1 MNLVKFSRI
10 GKRLSTFVGG
20 QSAVQLLNAATG
32 LLLLRLMTKP
42 DFAIYAI
49 ALGVQGMITIFTDI
63 GFGGAISGLV
73 GTRYQDRALLG
84 SYIRTASHLRQIL
97 LIFIAAAAVLV
108 GVVFRNID
116 TQSHGRKE
124 LILLALAV
132 LLTVQFQAW
141 ASYYEIPLVLNNRLV
156 AYYSPQIA
164 AAGLRILSSA
174 LLYYLHWISATTV
187 IVANTLSIVV
197 MGVAY
202 RLLARPWIQ
211 VPKKA
216 SKEHGREMV
225 KLLIPLLPGTIYQA
239 VQGQISLF
247 LIAVFGHVGQ
257 IAEVAAAGRVGQLF
271 LLLNS
276 SNGVLIGPYFSKSPG
291 SLFHKRYVNVMT
303 VVAGIA
309 LLVVASAK
317 VCPGL
322 YLLLLGAKYS
332 NLTPQVRL
340 VVYASAINYFAGAMW
355 TVAVARKWIF
365 WWSGSTQVVLL
376 VLIQLVCVMFLPL
389 NSSEGVLKMNIYTAF
404 GALTVQ
410 IFHVIQGYRVHNR
423 AEASEAVAS

>member
-1 MNLVKFSRI
+1 MNSSTISRI
-10 GKRLSTFVGG
+10 GKRVFTFLGG
-20 QSAVQLLNAATG
+20 QSAVQVLNAATG
-32 LLLLRLMTKP
+32 LMLLRMMSKP

-49 ALGVQGMITIFTDI
+49 ALGIQGMITILTDI

-73 GTRYQDRALLG
+73 GTRYQDKAILG
-84 SYIRTASHLRQIL
+84 SYIKTASHLRQVL
-97 LIFIAAAAVLV
+97 LWFIAGAAIVIAAI
-108 GVVFRNID
+108 FRNVE
-116 TQSHGRKE
+116 TQAHGQKE

-141 ASYYEIPLVLNNRLV
+141 ASYYEIPLLLNNKLV

-164 AAGLRILSSA
+164 AAALRILSSVV
-174 LLYYLHWISATTV
+174 LYYLHWISATTV

-197 MGVAY
+197 MGISY
-202 RLLARPWIQ
+202 RILARPWIQ
-211 VPKKA
+211 VPRKA
-216 SKEHGREMV
+216 SREHGKEMV
-225 KLLIPLLPGTIYQA
+225 KFLVPLLPGTIYQA
-239 VQGQISLF
+239 LQGQISLF

-257 IAEVAAAGRVGQLF
+257 IAEVAAAGRIGQLF

-276 SNGVLIGPYFSKSPG
+276 SNGVLIGPYFSKSPR
-291 SLFHKRYVNVMT
+291 SLFHKRYLKVMT
-303 VVAGIA
+303 GVAAIT

-332 NLTPQVRL
+332 NLTPQVQL
-340 VVYASAINYFAGAMW
+340 VIYASAIGYFTGAMW

-365 WWSGSTQVVLL
+365 WWSGSAQVILL
-376 VLIQLVCVMFLPL
+376 TVVQLVCVMFLPL
-389 NSSEGVLKMNIYTAF
+389 STSEGVLKMNIYTAF

-410 IFHVIQGYRVHNR
+410 ILHVIQGYRVHNR
-423 AEASEAVAS
+423 AEAAQAVAS